1 MGYSLS
7 TPCQSDKAR
16 DEMLAFLEQ
25 HHRPWTQVLME
36 APELPQL
43 QDPKVSRVFSKVSP
57 DQIQYDPTRH
67 LCSGDELAYGSGS
80 SKIGF
85 NIGPGV
91 DSSEWMWT
99 LCRWMALQVG
109 RKRTFKAKLAYP
121 TAFPYVTWDSEA
133 HPVLTP
139 ADIEDWEEPMRTD
152 AAQHLCDEF
161 GFREHYVIRTWTTSM
176 IDQLLGTYKRAK
188 LTDAVAHR
196 EIKRLDALWRTR

>member
-7 TPCQSDKAR
+7 TPCQSAKAR
-16 DEMLAFLEQ
+16 DEMLAFLAL
-25 HHRPWTQVLME
+25 HHRPWTTMLLE

-43 QDPKVSRVFSKVSP
+43 QDPKVSRVYGKVSP

-67 LCSGDELAYGSGS
+67 LCSGDELAYGAGP

-85 NIGPGV
+85 NIGPGL
-91 DSSEWMWT
+91 STWMWT

-109 RKRTFKAKLAYP
+109 RKRTFKTQLAYP

-139 ADIEDWEEPMRTD
+139 ADIDGWEEPMRTD
-152 AAQHLCDEF
+152 ADRHLCDEF
-161 GFREHYVIRTWTTSM
+161 GFREHYARTWTEKVA
-176 IDQLLGTYKRAK
+176 DQLLGTRKRAE